1 MASKYTARPIAKFV
15 GDSGFEASEQAKG
28 RIQDAHARMSA
39 TSDAVAG
46 DDEFPQFSDFTDY
59 NEIRKALDEES
70 FCILEVWDEL
80 KQAYNRG
87 VNGSTLC
94 PILKQEVKDA
104 ISAKVTSDTADI
116 GESTDTLEAR
126 HEGRC
131 ALLVMTITG
140 RTLRCSNCP

>member
-1 MASKYTARPIAKFV
+1 V
-15 GDSGFEASEQAKG
+15 GDAGFEASEQAKG
-28 RIQDAHARMSA
+28 RYQDAHARRSA

-46 DDEFPQFSDFTDY
+46 DDEFTQVSDFTDY
-59 NEIRKALDEES
+59 NKIRKALEESS
-70 FCILEVWDEL
+70 FCIVQVWDEL
-80 KQAYNRG
+80 MQAFNRG

-94 PILKQEVKDA
+94 PVLKQKVKDA

>member
-1 MASKYTARPIAKFV
+1 MQHRDVLA
-15 GDSGFEASEQAKG
+15 
-28 RIQDAHARMSA
+28 
-39 TSDAVAG
+39 AVAG

-59 NEIRKALDEES
+59 NAMCKALTGEET
-70 FCILEVWDEL
+70 FCIVEVWDEL
-80 KQAYNRG
+80 KLALNRG
-87 VNGSTLC
+87 FKGSTLC
-94 PILKQEVKDA
+94 PILKKEVKDA